1 MALVFPRLV
10 RSSFPVVGARR
21 SGDGTC
27 RSCQVYRR
35 NLLLAGLILAL
46 ASCARVVPAPQPPPT
61 PPPAPAPVSPPPPAP
76 VPPPPENAVAAGVRA
91 GPPVAQLSLSDAQ
104 LHRAFDAFLVSCLAI
119 ANRADASG
127 LTRPEDW
134 RALCDE
140 ARETPAS
147 PPAIFFASNFVTIEV
162 GDGAAFAT
170 GYYEPEIRGCRTRRP
185 GCETPVYRVPPDLLE
200 RNPLTGQAGRGR
212 LDENGAF
219 VPHHDRTAIE
229 EGALAGRGIEI
240 AWAADPIE
248 LFFLQIQ
255 GSGRLR
261 LPDGGVMRIGYAGQ
275 NGHPYTPI
283 GRLLRERGIIPT
295 GVTMQRIVEWLRA
308 NPEAGRALMRE
319 NRSYVFF
326 RELTGPGPLGSLGVP
341 VTANAS
347 VAVDPRFVPYGA
359 PVLLSNMD
367 NPRADGFWVAQD
379 TGGAIRGANR
389 VDTFWGAGPEAAT
402 VAGGMAS
409 RGRALILIPRASWE
423 RLRDAQAQR

>member
-1 MALVFPRLV
+1 MR
-10 RSSFPVVGARR
+10 
-21 SGDGTC
+21 
-27 RSCQVYRR
+27 
-35 NLLLAGLILAL
+35 
-46 ASCARVVPAPQPPPT
+46 
-61 PPPAPAPVSPPPPAP
+61 
-76 VPPPPENAVAAGVRA
+76 VAAGVRA
-91 GPPVAQLSLSDAQ
+91 GPAVLQLDLPDEQ
-104 LHRAFDAFLVSCLAI
+104 LRRAFDAFLISCPAI
-119 ANRADASG
+119 VGRADASG

-140 ARETPAS
+140 ARETPVS
-147 PPAIFFASNFVTIEV
+147 PPAIFFASNFVTVEV

-185 GCETPVYRVPPDLLE
+185 GCETPIYRVPPDLLE
-200 RNPLTGQAGRGR
+200 RNPLTGERGRGR
-212 LDENGAF
+212 LDEDGEF
-219 VPHHDRTAIE
+219 VLYHDRAAIE
-229 EGALAGRGIEI
+229 EGALAGRGLEI

-261 LPDGGVMRIGYAGQ
+261 LPDGGVMRIGYASQ
-275 NGHPYTPI
+275 NGRAYTPI

-308 NPEAGRALMRE
+308 NPEPGRALMRE

-326 RELTGPGPLGSLGVP
+326 RELTGPGPLGSLNVP

-359 PVLLSNMD
+359 PVLLSTMD
-367 NPRADGFWVAQD
+367 NPRANGLWVAQD

-389 VDTFWGAGPEAAT
+389 VDTFWGAGPEAAAI
-402 VAGGMAS
+402 AGGMQA